1 MAHEVLDSVYGEP
14 DVSTVLDARGDE
26 QLNEVKRSLHQ
37 LVLVCRIRGDRP
49 VSVGP
54 AQRHAAEGSG
64 VVDDRPDIDL
74 GRSQLYVD
82 RVRGVRGPST
92 LARIVLSPRL
102 LAVNV
107 VVTGND
113 HIVEVDVDSNPFAHG
128 ASLRPAGKG
137 PLGSGHED
145 SGIPGRCRAR
155 RLNSV
160 DSADAPSGL
169 KRRASSST
177 SPVDPTVPGSRTAR
191 GSPVPWRETEPPRGE
206 ELNVCLAR
214 SVHREREPASFEQ
227 SSTCRRAPDRSSGTP
242 ASHD

>member
-14 DVSTVLDARGDE
+14 DVSTVLDARGGE

-74 GRSQLYVD
+74 GRSQLHVD

-128 ASLRPAGKG
+128 ASLRPADDKG
-137 PLGSGHED
+137 RLGSGHEALED
-145 SGIPGRCRAR
+145 SRPLPGALRQF
-155 RLNSV
+155 
-160 DSADAPSGL
+160 G
-169 KRRASSST
+169 
-177 SPVDPTVPGSRTAR
+177 
-191 GSPVPWRETEPPRGE
+191 
-206 ELNVCLAR
+206 
-214 SVHREREPASFEQ
+214 
-227 SSTCRRAPDRSSGTP
+227 
-242 ASHD
+242 